1 LESTWHP
8 TPPHDKPKKSCRFR
22 STGTP
27 ADTAADLRMA
37 VNTTGC
43 RDTQVTMHAMQLT
56 SAEPQYVRF
65 KRPLVLDFVGLDGG
79 VPKLQISGP
88 MRVRILDLKSH
99 T

>member
-1 LESTWHP
+1 MT
-8 TPPHDKPKKSCRFR
+8 
-22 STGTP
+22 
-27 ADTAADLRMA
+27 

-43 RDTQVTMHAMQLT
+43 RDAQVTTHAMQLT

-65 KRPLVLDFVGLDGG
+65 KRPLVLDFVRLDSS

-88 MRVRILDLKSH
+88 MRVRIFDLESH